1 MRYLSSSSPVSW
13 ALFDKPATA
22 GEVRKLVIS
31 LYVAAG
37 LAAGAVAEFNYAS
50 AIDPL
55 LLFLLF
61 IAGIDMAHV
70 EIRLDR
76 SMFLAPLVALLAAG
90 VVGPLFALFFR
101 VTPAVALGLGWY
113 SFTGPYLACAGGAA
127 GGAYGL
133 LVNFL
138 REQLTFLLA
147 PPLAKRL
154 GKLGVLTMGGA
165 LRLLLCPLRVCQRRT
180 SHGRSACGGSA
191 YTPAIHLDATHPLK
205 FCVDRSLVFKGR
217 YTASPINNNY
227 RTCNANCEGVAGGL
241 RNFTSPVRRNARRR
255 RIRSC
260 RGVRSQGASSRQ
272 APQGYPRRQ
281 RHLLTPPAGRKVVFY
296 AEHV

>member
-1 MRYLSSSSPVSW
+1 VVDLVSQIFGIGRYVAAIALGYLTGRALRWRPPAFLFVAVVVTLVFFVAAEAAGVVLSNVGAFLAISMLYSLSLILATGLLGS
-13 ALFDKPATA
+13 LFDKPATA
-22 GEVRKLVIS
+22 GEVRKPVIS
-31 LYVAAG
+31 LYVAAALAAG

-76 SMFLAPLVALLAAG
+76 SMFLAPVVTLLAAG
-90 VVGPLFALFFR
+90 IVGLLFALFFR
-101 VTPAVALGLGWY
+101 ITPAVAFGLGWY
-113 SFTGPYLACAGGAA
+113 SFTGPYLASVGDAA

-154 GKLGVLTMGGA
+154 GKLGVLAMGGA
-165 LRLLLCPLRVCQRRT
+165 TTMDNTLPL
-180 SHGRSACGGSA
+180 
-191 YTPAIHLDATHPLK
+191 
-205 FCVDRSLVFKGR
+205 
-217 YTASPINNNY
+217 YTALYGSSFALY
-227 RTCNANCEGVAGGL
+227 AFANGV
-241 RNFTSPVRRNARRR
+241 
-255 RIRSC
+255 
-260 RGVRSQGASSRQ
+260 
-272 APQGYPRRQ
+272 
-281 RHLLTPPAGRKVVFY
+281 LLTAVVPVAVPLIHQLY
-296 AEHV
+296 TSMLPTH

>member
-1 MRYLSSSSPVSW
+1 LFVAVVVTLVFFVAAEAAGVVLSNVGAFLAISMLYSLSLILATGLLGS
-13 ALFDKPATA
+13 LFDKPATA
-22 GEVRKLVIS
+22 GEVQKPVIS

-61 IAGIDMAHV
+61 IAGIDMAHI

-76 SMFLAPLVALLAAG
+76 SMFLAPVMALLAAG
-90 VVGPLFALFFR
+90 IVGLLFVLFFR
-101 VTPAVALGLGWY
+101 ITPAVAFGLGWY
-113 SFTGPYLACAGGAA
+113 SFTGPYLASVGDAA

-154 GKLGVLTMGGA
+154 GKLGVLAMGGA
-165 LRLLLCPLRVCQRRT
+165 TTMDNTLPL
-180 SHGRSACGGSA
+180 
-191 YTPAIHLDATHPLK
+191 
-205 FCVDRSLVFKGR
+205 
-217 YTASPINNNY
+217 YTALYSSSFALY
-227 RTCNANCEGVAGGL
+227 AFANDVVLTAVAPVAVPL
-241 RNFTSPVRRNARRR
+241 IHQLNTSM
-255 RIRSC
+255 
-260 RGVRSQGASSRQ
+260 
-272 APQGYPRRQ
+272 
-281 RHLLTPPAGRKVVFY
+281 PPT
-296 AEHV
+296 H

>member
-22 GEVRKLVIS
+22 GEVHKLVIS

-37 LAAGAVAEFNYAS
+37 LAAGVVAEFNYAS

-76 SMFLAPLVALLAAG
+76 SMFLASLVALLAAG
-90 VVGPLFALFFR
+90 IVGLLFTLLFR
-101 VTPAVALGLGWY
+101 ITTAVAFRLGWY
-113 SFTGPYLACAGGAA
+113 SFTGSYLASVGDAA
-127 GGAYGL
+127 GQEAWQTRRAGHGRRHHYGQHPASL
-133 LVNFL
+133 H
-138 REQLTFLLA
+138 
-147 PPLAKRL
+147 
-154 GKLGVLTMGGA
+154 GA
-165 LRLLLCPLRVCQRRT
+165 LRLLYCPLRVCQRRT

-191 YTPAIHLDATHPLK
+191 YTPAIHLDTTHPLK

-217 YTASPINNNY
+217 YTTNRINSN
-227 RTCNANCEGVAGGL
+227 
-241 RNFTSPVRRNARRR
+241 
-255 RIRSC
+255 
-260 RGVRSQGASSRQ
+260 
-272 APQGYPRRQ
+272 
-281 RHLLTPPAGRKVVFY
+281 
-296 AEHV
+296 